1 MNSRSQDMSESS
13 TVKQGDRGRS
23 TGADSGFVSEIFCS
37 IQGEGLRVGE
47 RQIFFRTA
55 GCSATCY
62 WCDTPAAK
70 EQQEKC
76 VVRGAGDEML
86 PNPIDVDTAF
96 NAIMS
101 LAEVYKPVKMVSFTG
116 GEPLE
121 QADFV
126 AAIAKRLKKKR
137 LGVYVETSG
146 LEVDGFR
153 KIRPFADVVSADIK
167 LPSATGHEH
176 WDLHREFIKWLV
188 GKDSFVKIVI
198 DAPTPIDEIET
209 AIHLIAEID
218 RGIPLI
224 LQPESSTYLKGAR
237 GVDAQRKLSALLEDA
252 QRMGLKC
259 LADVRVIPQCHK
271 IIKVR

>member
-1 MNSRSQDMSESS
+1 MGSSRTLEAG
-13 TVKQGDRGRS
+13 TRGRFAA
-23 TGADSGFVSEIFCS
+23 ADRGFVSEIFCS

-62 WCDTPAAK
+62 WCDTPASK

-76 VVRGAGDEML
+76 VIHGASDYNL
-86 PNPIDVDTAF
+86 ANPIDADTAF

-101 LAEVYKPVKMVSFTG
+101 LAEVYKPVRMVSFTG

-126 AAIAKRLKKKR
+126 AGIAKQLKKNR
-137 LGVYVETSG
+137 FGVYLETSG
-146 LEVDGFR
+146 LEVEGFR
-153 KIRPFADVVSADIK
+153 KIRPFTDVVSADIK
-167 LPSATGHEH
+167 LPSATGHDH
-176 WDLHREFIKWLV
+176 WHSHREFIKWLV
-188 GKDSFVKIVI
+188 GKDSFVKVVV
-198 DAPTPIDEIET
+198 DAPTPMSEIET

-218 RGIPLI
+218 RSIPLV

-237 GVDAQRKLSALLEDA
+237 GVEAQRALSKLLEDA
-252 QRMGLKC
+252 HRIGLEC

-271 IIKVR
+271 VLKVR